1 MNSQPAASDRRI
13 LAPEPRLGAPA
24 APEPSRP
31 IARVVADPVNHRR
44 RRRINLDPDDVK
56 NGLAQ
61 LVLTLV
67 KLLHELMEKQAI
79 RRIES
84 GSLNEAE
91 CERLGFTLMK
101 QSEQIDVLR
110 EAFGLSEQDLNV
122 DLGPLGKLV

>member
-1 MNSQPAASDRRI
+1 MNSHLASIEPQVFASDRQAGRSVPFE
-13 LAPEPRLGAPA
+13 LSLGTKPVAPGSISPQ
-24 APEPSRP
+24 
-31 IARVVADPVNHRR
+31 

-61 LVLTLV
+61 LVLTLI
-67 KLLHELMEKQAI
+67 KLLHELMEKQAL

-84 GSLNEAE
+84 GLLNEAE

-101 QSEQIDVLR
+101 QTEQIENLR
-110 EAFGLSEQDLNV
+110 EAFGLSEEDLNL

>member
-1 MNSQPAASDRRI
+1 MNNQSAASGRQIFAWDRRAG
-13 LAPEPRLGAPA
+13 LPASPEPYL
-24 APEPSRP
+24 
-31 IARVVADPVNHRR
+31 VVACDSERSQESTRSDSSLPVAPVVSDPVSHQ

-61 LVLTLV
+61 LVLALI

-84 GSLNEAE
+84 GLLNEAE

-101 QSEQIDVLR
+101 QSEQI
-110 EAFGLSEQDLNV
+110 
-122 DLGPLGKLV
+122 